1 MSAYPP
7 YVIVLIGPTAS
18 GKTELAIEIAEYF
31 KTRIHNVDSRQ
42 IYKFM
47 DIGTAKP
54 SENQQKKI
62 KHFLIDIKEPINP
75 INVKQFQEIAQK
87 SIKSEIKKNNLP
99 FLVGGSGLYMNSII
113 KGLFVPDVP
122 PQNSLRRQLEELS
135 QKECWELLK
144 NCDPI
149 STKKINFADR
159 IRTIRAL
166 EVFYV
171 TGKPFSTQK
180 VEKPPKW
187 KILEL
192 GLDRDNLKE
201 RISIRT
207 KNMFSSGIMEETKYL
222 ISQYGS
228 DLSILETIGY
238 SEAKDVLNNNSTI
251 DQAIEI
257 TTLKTIQFAKRQKTW
272 FRNKNNPIWL
282 NNKNLL
288 KDAIIRIESF
298 LG

>member
-1 MSAYPP
+1 MSSNPP
-7 YVIVLIGPTAS
+7 HVIVLIGATAS

-31 KTRIHNVDSRQ
+31 KTRIHNIDSRQ

-54 SENQQKKI
+54 SKNQQKKI
-62 KHFLIDIKEPINP
+62 KHFLIDIKEPINQ

-87 SIKSEIKKNNLP
+87 SIEREIKQNNLP
-99 FLVGGSGLYMNSII
+99 FLVGGSGLYMNSIT
-113 KGLFVPDVP
+113 KGFFVPNVP
-122 PQNSLRRQLEELS
+122 PQKLLRRQLKELG
-135 QKECWELLK
+135 QKECWEILK

-149 STKKINFADR
+149 SAKKINFADQ

-171 TGKPFSTQK
+171 TGKPFSAQK
-180 VEKPPKW
+180 VQTSPNW
-187 KILEL
+187 RILEL

-201 RISIRT
+201 RILQRT
-207 KNMFSSGIMEETKYL
+207 KNMFFSGILEETKNL

-228 DLSILETIGY
+228 DLKILETIGY
-238 SEAKDVLNNNSTI
+238 REAKDVLDNKINI
-251 DQAIEI
+251 DKAIEI
-257 TTLKTIQFAKRQKTW
+257 TTTKTIQFSKRQKTW

-298 LG
+298 LD

>member
-1 MSAYPP
+1 MSSDPP
-7 YVIVLIGPTAS
+7 HVVILIGPTAS

-31 KTRIHNVDSRQ
+31 KTRIHNIDSRQ

-54 SENQQKKI
+54 SENQQKQI
-62 KHFLIDIKEPINP
+62 KHFLIDIAEPINP
-75 INVKQFQEIAQK
+75 INVKQFQKIAQK
-87 SIKSEIKKNNLP
+87 SIGGEIKNNHLP
-99 FLVGGSGLYMNSII
+99 FLIGGSGLYMNSIT
-113 KGLFVPDVP
+113 KGFFVPDVP
-122 PQNSLRRQLEELS
+122 PQNALREQLEKLG

-171 TGKPFSTQK
+171 TGKPLSTQK
-180 VEKPPKW
+180 IQKPPNW
-187 KILEL
+187 NILEL
-192 GLDRDNLKE
+192 GLDRDNLKQ
-201 RISIRT
+201 RIIQRT
-207 KNMFSSGIMEETKYL
+207 KNMFLSGIIEETKFL

-228 DLSILETIGY
+228 DLQILETIGY
-238 SEAKDVLNNNSTI
+238 REAKEVLNDQLTI
-251 DQAIEI
+251 DEAIEL
-257 TTLKTIQFAKRQKTW
+257 TTTKTVQFAKRQKTW

-282 NNKNLL
+282 NNKNPR
-288 KDAIIRIESF
+288 KDAIIKIESF

>member
-1 MSAYPP
+1 MSFHKPNI
-7 YVIVLIGPTAS
+7 IVLVGATAS

-31 KTRIHNVDSRQ
+31 KTRIHNIDSRQ
-42 IYKFM
+42 IYKSM

-87 SIKSEIKKNNLP
+87 SISKEIKKNYLP

-113 KGLFVPDVP
+113 KGFFVPDVP
-122 PQNSLRRQLEELS
+122 PQNNLREQLEKLS
-135 QKECWELLK
+135 QRECWELLK

-149 STKKINFADR
+149 SAKKINFADQ

-166 EVFYV
+166 EVYYV
-171 TGKPFSTQK
+171 TGKPLSIQK
-180 VEKPPKW
+180 VQEPPDW
-187 KILEL
+187 RILEL
-192 GLDRDNLKE
+192 GLNRENLKE
-201 RISIRT
+201 RILQRT
-207 KNMFSSGIMEETKYL
+207 KNMFLSGIVEETKHL
-222 ISQYGS
+222 ISRYGS
-228 DLSILETIGY
+228 ELPILKTIGY
-238 SEAKDVLNNNSTI
+238 SEAKDVLNNNLPI
-251 DQAIEI
+251 DEAIEV
-257 TTLKTIQFAKRQKTW
+257 TTTKTIQFAKRQKTW

-288 KDAIIRIESF
+288 KDAIIKIESF